1 MQFTLLT
8 AGGRI
13 QCLRCTARS
22 SRTGLQCGKPAL
34 KESTTLKCQQH
45 GGRPHSAETL
55 RRISEANTVH
65 GECSKQAREQAREET
80 ILVRELEDA
89 VRYLGMG
96 EGPRMRGRKP
106 LGYKGVFSQEDL
118 LRMIRDR
125 VLHRISQAK

>member
-1 MQFTLLT
+1 
-8 AGGRI
+8 
-13 QCLRCTARS
+13 
-22 SRTGLQCGKPAL
+22 
-34 KESTTLKCQQH
+34 
-45 GGRPHSAETL
+45 
-55 RRISEANTVH
+55 VH
-65 GECSKQAREQAREET
+65 GECSKQAREQAREES

-125 VLHRISQAK
+125 VLHRISPVK